1 MSSQDQ
7 VASVAPVPAPQ
18 LAAAV
23 DMRPLM
29 ASFPTGVVVTTALH
43 PDGRPWGMTCTS
55 LCSVSLEPP
64 ILLVCLRCGSPT
76 LDAILASRSFA
87 VNLLHDQARAFA
99 ELFASRA
106 ANRFEQVRWTGGGE
120 TAGPHLLDAAHTIA
134 DCDVVDD
141 SVVGDH
147 VVVMGRVRGVSRL
160 RPQRPLLYGL
170 RRYATWSDSV
180 EGSYLSSDAQSFD
193 WS

>member
-1 MSSQDQ
+1 MNPRDQ
-7 VASVAPVPAPQ
+7 EGAP
-18 LAAAV
+18 LAAPV

-29 ASFPTGVVVTTALH
+29 AGFPSGVVITTALH
-43 PDGRPWGMTCTS
+43 SDGQPWGMTCTS

-76 LDAILASRSFA
+76 LDAIAASRAFA

-99 ELFASRA
+99 ELFASGA
-106 ANRFEQVRWTGGGE
+106 ADRFDRVRWAGGGA
-120 TAGPHLLDAAHTIA
+120 TGGPHLLDAAHTIA
-134 DCDVVDD
+134 DCEVIDD

-147 VVVMGRVRGVSRL
+147 AVVMGRVRAIHQL

-180 EGSYLSSDAQSFD
+180 EGSYLFSDAQAFD

>member
-1 MSSQDQ
+1 MNTRDQ
-7 VASVAPVPAPQ
+7 TPSR
-18 LAAAV
+18 LAIPV

-29 ASFPTGVVVTTALH
+29 AGFPSGVVVTTALH
-43 PDGRPWGMTCTS
+43 PDGQPWGMTCTS
-55 LCSVSLEPP
+55 LCGVSLEPP
-64 ILLVCLRCGSPT
+64 ILLVCLRCGSST
-76 LDAILASRSFA
+76 LDALSASRSFA
-87 VNLLHDQARAFA
+87 VNLLHDQARAVA
-99 ELFASRA
+99 ELFASGA
-106 ANRFEQVRWTGGGE
+106 ADRFARVRWTGGGD

-134 DCDVVDD
+134 DCTVLDD

-147 VVVMGRVRGVSRL
+147 AVVMGRVRAIHQL

-180 EGSYLSSDAQSFD
+180 DGSYLFSDAQAFD